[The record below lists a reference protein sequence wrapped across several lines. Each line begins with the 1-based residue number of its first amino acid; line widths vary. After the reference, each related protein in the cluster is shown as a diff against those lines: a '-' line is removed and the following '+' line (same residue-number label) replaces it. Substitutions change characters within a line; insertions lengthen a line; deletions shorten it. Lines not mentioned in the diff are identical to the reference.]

1 MFPSLRESVSTKQYG
16 LAWSI
21 PLSLACQPLRHYFSQ
36 NEANES
42 KKCLKKKKMRRI
54 VIGNTHH
61 LPPSPEEIVHF
72 CKFRHFCQR
81 GKQQPQSCSIP
92 EYQTPPPRNSTNL
105 PCADKL
111 EVAFR
116 HPRDAPRNRDSL
128 PCYLEIL

>member
-1 MFPSLRESVSTKQYG
+1 MAWLGLYPSVWLANRYVTISLKTKQMK
-16 LAWSI
+16 AKN
-21 PLSLACQPLRHYFSQ
+21 A
-36 NEANES
+36 
-42 KKCLKKKKMRRI
+42 LKKKKMRRI